1 VTGIRPPQRD
11 RDAGNGGA
19 GIGGL
24 VLIVTPGG
32 LSEQGG
38 MGRIVSNITRHWRAT
53 GSGPRYRV
61 IDPWGPRLLPLAPFY
76 LARALAQVAWHALRE
91 PVALLHIHMAARG
104 SVVRKALVLL
114 LGKALGIPVLLH
126 LHAGNFEAFFRGLP
140 PVGRRLLHG
149 LLRRADGIV
158 VLGRPWQHMLVDD
171 LGLDAARVTVLPN
184 AVPAPAHAP
193 RQDTSG
199 KGGGTCRLVFL
210 GRLED
215 RKGVPELL
223 DALADPRLAAL
234 DWHATLAG
242 GGELR
247 RFRQRIAA
255 LGLTARVDCPGWQS
269 EDAVRRLL
277 GDADVFVLPSH
288 HEGLSMALLEALAEG
303 LAIVTTPVGATPEV
317 IEDGRSGLLVPP
329 GDREALAEALA
340 RLIEDR
346 ALRSSLRAG
355 ARRSF
360 NEKFDISV
368 YCRNLEQLYRRLVA
382 APART

>member
-1 VTGIRPPQRD
+1 MTGSRPPGQGSD
-11 RDAGNGGA
+11 A

-32 LSEQGG
+32 LGEHGG
-38 MGRIVSNITRHWRAT
+38 MGRIVSNITRHWQET
-53 GSGPRYRV
+53 DSGPRYRV
-61 IDPWGPRLLPLAPFY
+61 IDPWGPRFLPLAPFY
-76 LARALAQVAWHALRE
+76 LVRALAQVAWRALRE
-91 PVALLHIHMAARG
+91 PVALMHIHMAARG

-126 LHAGNFEAFFRGLP
+126 LHAGNFEAFYQGLP
-140 PVGRRLLHG
+140 RVGRRLLRG
-149 LLRRADGIV
+149 LLHRADGVV
-158 VLGRPWQHMLVDD
+158 VLGRPWQRMLVDD
-171 LGLDAARVTVLPN
+171 LGLDAGRVTVMPN
-184 AVPAPAHAP
+184 AVPAPAHPP
-193 RQDTSG
+193 RQCTS
-199 KGGGTCRLVFL
+199 GTCRLVFL

-223 DALADPRLAAL
+223 DALADPRLADL
-234 DWHATLAG
+234 DWHTTLAG

-247 RFRQRIAA
+247 RFRRRIAA
-255 LGLTARVDCPGWQS
+255 LGLTARVDCAGWQP

-277 GDADVFVLPSH
+277 GESDVFVLPSH

-329 GDREALAEALA
+329 GDREALARALA
-340 RLIEDR
+340 RLVEDR
-346 ALRSSLRAG
+346 ELRAALRAG

-368 YCRNLEQLYRRLVA
+368 YCRNLEQLYRRLAA
-382 APART
+382 APARP